1 MPVSCR
7 HDMCSSV
14 FVPGALLAVRVCRR
28 RRQRACCLALAAV
41 LVTVM
46 DMDVA
51 SLVSLPL
58 EATFLS
64 VVKPA
69 SKSVVLVFCR
79 TV

>member
-28 RRQRACCLALAAV
+28 RRACCLALAAV

-69 SKSVVLVFCR
+69 SKSVVLVFCQ

>member
-1 MPVSCR
+1 M
-7 HDMCSSV
+7 
-14 FVPGALLAVRVCRR
+14 
-28 RRQRACCLALAAV
+28 CCLALAAV

-69 SKSVVLVFCR
+69 SKSVVLVF
-79 TV
+79 